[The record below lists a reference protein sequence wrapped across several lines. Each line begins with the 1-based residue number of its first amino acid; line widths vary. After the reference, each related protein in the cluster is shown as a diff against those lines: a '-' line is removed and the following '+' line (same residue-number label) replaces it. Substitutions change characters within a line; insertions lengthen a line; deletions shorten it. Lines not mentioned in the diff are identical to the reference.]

1 MYSVLKQY
9 LKILYDKSIK
19 DKNDVIMNM
28 GLLLEK
34 NGPVNNPTDYSLLLP
49 PELVNLSLSTKDKED
64 IVTCLLTVL
73 KNEPNYSSR
82 IVWSIGKTFN
92 ERDIELM
99 LLTVLQLK
107 KWDED
112 TFSQISF
119 LVDVVNN
126 ERINNLFNDICL
138 LKNEN

>member
-1 MYSVLKQY
+1 MYPVLKQY

-34 NGPVNNPTDYSLLLP
+34 NGPVDNPTDYSLLLP
-49 PELVNLSLSTKDKED
+49 PELLNLSLSTKDKED

-82 IVWSIGKTFN
+82 IVWGIGKTSN

-107 KWDED
+107 KCDED

-138 LKNEN
+138 LKK